1 MKTVILVLEIELSKP
16 MEQLAD
22 IAAQRIYMLDAVE
35 DVKVIAQGEKH
46 VDIADT
52 AANHRLG

>member
-1 MKTVILVLEIELSKP
+1 MKVILVLEIELSKP

-46 VDIADT
+46 VELAEDSR
-52 AANHRLG
+52 NHRLR